1 MLIRFYF
8 ERMCAFTI
16 QVKMVRPEFHQ
27 STVTKATHART
38 LMIDDVCYHDDN
50 TREYQVKLMLRL
62 SE

>member
-1 MLIRFYF
+1 
-8 ERMCAFTI
+8 MCAFTL
-16 QVKMVRPEFHQ
+16 QVKTVGLRPEFHQ